1 MRSKNS
7 KTARKSKPAP
17 KPPAP
22 PKPPAIDQ
30 AQLAQVFTWIAQGQ
44 TEHAIAEAIA
54 AQWPDAQARP
64 LIVAALAVFTAAALL
79 YNPPAEIVLPV
90 CSSFKLMIC
99 AVVDPGLLYTS
110 MSELIPTLLDVTA
123 AYRISEWISS
133 PSADGHWKGNHSG
146 DLADFTK
153 FLEQNYKDV
162 DAVMKGLGLAKK

>member
-64 LIVAALAVFTAAALL
+64 LIVAALDKLQTSPTTVAQAWILEAYRELHRKLIEMGEYSAAVRAVARIEAIAKAQAKPPDADSPDA
-79 YNPPAEIVLPV
+79 PPADEAEAQARAHLAPLFDDGDSLP
-90 CSSFKLMIC
+90 I
-99 AVVDPGLLYTS
+99 D
-110 MSELIPTLLDVTA
+110 ELARLA
-123 AYRISEWISS
+123 ADRIIN
-133 PSADGHWKGNHSG
+133 G
-146 DLADFTK
+146 TK
-153 FLEQNYKDV
+153 
-162 DAVMKGLGLAKK
+162 